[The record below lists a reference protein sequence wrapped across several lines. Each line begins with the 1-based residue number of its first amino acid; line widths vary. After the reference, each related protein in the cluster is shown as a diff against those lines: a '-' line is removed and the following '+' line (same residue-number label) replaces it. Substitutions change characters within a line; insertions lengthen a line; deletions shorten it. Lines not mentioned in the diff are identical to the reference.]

1 MAVQPAVPFADIE
14 NQIRPFQDLENGLL
28 RTHREK
34 ERARRQREQAQRAS
48 AQLQPG
54 PAPGG
59 FKKIKTWLC
68 GDKQA
73 DEDDEDD
80 EDGCFKKA
88 GNLLS
93 RTGQQ
98 RGTVGDDDD
107 EDDDGG
113 ECFTEIRNLLYIESS
128 QVHKKALEEWQRKE
142 KLFTSRVERKT
153 KKVGNLK
160 NEVYQMLGFFS
171 VFQGVV
177 LTAVA
182 QSNLLHCNNK
192 WSPIVLS
199 VLASVL
205 TIAAVTQKLSQV
217 SSLQKT
223 INSEERSLKIAV
235 RRGAALRSRGEE
247 FVFGDKANSKWDEP
261 PKEHFWWY
269 TAIVLSFLFLFT
281 VAFPVSHWRIL
292 CYPGP
297 NPYSP

>member
-1 MAVQPAVPFADIE
+1 MAVQPKGPFADIE
-14 NQIRPFQDLENGLL
+14 NQLKPFQDLENALL
-28 RTHREK
+28 QTHCQEVRDRK
-34 ERARRQREQAQRAS
+34 DRERAQWAS
-48 AQLQPG
+48 AQPG
-54 PAPGG
+54 PAPEGS
-59 FKKIKTWLC
+59 KKIKTWLC
-68 GDKQA
+68 GNEQDG
-73 DEDDEDD
+73 

-88 GNLLS
+88 WSSLS

-98 RGTVGDDDD
+98 RYTVGDGDDDDD

-113 ECFTEIRNLLYIESS
+113 ACFTEIRNLLYIESS
-128 QVHKKALEEWQRKE
+128 PVHKKALEEYQRKE

-153 KKVGNLK
+153 KKVGSLK

-223 INSEERSLKIAV
+223 INSEERSLKVCSFRCMQILVPVDVMCKNLTSTTLAV
-235 RRGAALRSRGEE
+235 YAA
-247 FVFGDKANSKWDEP
+247 K
-261 PKEHFWWY
+261 
-269 TAIVLSFLFLFT
+269 
-281 VAFPVSHWRIL
+281 
-292 CYPGP
+292 
-297 NPYSP
+297 